1 MRTLIFLLLTCC
13 CAFFAHAQ
21 NNLLYTQAQ
30 IELVYTVEGQT
41 VTLSGQGPN
50 LDDKVVQIHLGEKT
64 VDGGRYLYAT
74 LKPKVPIVLEDFK
87 LTMPMSYDSVQRVF
101 TNGFQGWTTAM
112 EYEKDAKLAGLK
124 KIAHGIAGYYGDYKL
139 YKYPKKKGII
149 HGWTY
154 AYTRQTDGQAF
165 LLGSVDEFSGY
176 TLLQYNTPEGELLI
190 QKDCQGSQLQADM
203 GFMALNVFAAT
214 GHDSTV
220 FADYAQH
227 YETNLQMKIQWD
239 NMPVELNPLPEAR
252 PGWTSW
258 YHYYHDI
265 DERIILDN
273 LKAFSSRKVPIE
285 MFQID
290 DGYQK
295 SVGEWTQV
303 NEKFPKGMQY
313 IADSIHA
320 CGYKAGLWVAP
331 FICEKDSRIFK
342 EHPNWLLRDEKGEPI
357 PAGLNP
363 GWSGKYYALDIY
375 NQDVRRFVFATLDTI
390 LNVWGYD
397 MVKTD
402 FLFAAGIQA
411 RNGRNRAQVMLDA
424 MILLRKAA
432 GDKLILGCGVPLG
445 PAFRLVDY
453 CRISSDIH
461 MKWEQKALKWL
472 DARERL
478 SCWNSQTTIIG
489 RRQLTGNF
497 FLNDP
502 DVYVLRDE
510 KNKLKPDQKHTM
522 LLVNNL
528 FGELVFHS
536 DNIANYSPE
545 QMDMYL
551 SAFPLLDKS
560 IERVEKDGD
569 LYQAYFSIADRKY
582 LAVINLGKK
591 KQTVSL
597 PEGLYFAGN
606 GNILQQELTVKGYQ
620 SVCLYQVSGEG
631 FEVLG
636 GEGYL
641 FPGAEVASL
650 ELTTPTSLQ
659 VNYLPQ
665 AQQKELHISI
675 PNDMNIEQVNG
686 QPVEAVI
693 KNGLKVVVYKPGL

>member
-1 MRTLIFLLLTCC
+1 MRILSLFLLVCW
-13 CAFFAHAQ
+13 CAGLFAQ
-21 NNLLYTQAQ
+21 NMFSYKNAH
-30 IELVYTVEGQT
+30 IELVYVVEGN
-41 VTLSGQGPN
+41 VVALSGDGPN
-50 LDDKVVQIHLGEKT
+50 LEDKVLQVHLGEKT
-64 VDGGRYLYAT
+64 VEGGKYLYAT
-74 LKPKVPIVLEDFK
+74 ITPKVPVDLEDFK
-87 LTMPMSYDSVQRVF
+87 LTMPAEYDSTDRVF

-124 KIAHGIAGYYGDYKL
+124 KIAHGIAGYYGDYKM
-139 YKYPKKKGII
+139 YDYPKKKGII

-154 AYTRQTDGQAF
+154 AYTRNANGQIN

-176 TLLQYNTPEGELLI
+176 TLLQYNIPEGELLI
-190 QKDCQGSQLQADM
+190 QKDCQGTHLNGDR
-203 GFMALNVFAAT
+203 GFMAMHLFN
-214 GHDSTV
+214 GLGDDSTV
-220 FADYAQH
+220 FANYAHQ
-227 YETNLQMKIQWD
+227 YEENMNLKIQVE
-239 NMPVELNPLPEAR
+239 NIPVELNPLPEAR

-273 LKAFSSRKVPIE
+273 LKAFSSRQVPIE

-295 SVGEWTQV
+295 SVGEWTQS
-303 NEKFPKGMQY
+303 NEKFPKGMKY

-320 CGYKAGLWVAP
+320 CGYKAGLWLAP
-331 FICEKDSRIFK
+331 FICEKDSRIYK
-342 EHPNWLLRDEKGEPI
+342 DHPDWLLRDDKGKPI

-375 NQDVRRFVFATLDTI
+375 NPYVRRHVFMTLDTI

-411 RNGRNRAQVMLDA
+411 REGKNRAQVMLDA
-424 MILLRKAA
+424 MIMLRKAA

-461 MKWEQKALKWL
+461 MKWEQKTLRWL

-489 RRQLTGNF
+489 RRQLSGNF

-510 KNKLKPDQKHTM
+510 KNKLKPAQKHTM

-536 DNIANYSPE
+536 DNIANYSTE
-545 QMDMYL
+545 QMEQYL
-551 SAFPLLDKS
+551 SSFPLLEKDV
-560 IERVEKDGD
+560 ERVEKDGD
-569 LYQAYFSIADRKY
+569 LYQAFFSIGNRKY

-597 PEGLYFAGN
+597 PENLWFKGN
-606 GNILQQELTVKGYQ
+606 GEVLKGGELTVKGFE
-620 SVCLYQVSGEG
+620 SICLYEIAGEG

-641 FPGAEVASL
+641 FPGAEVEGI

-665 AQQKELHISI
+665 AQQKDLYISI
-675 PNDMNIEQVNG
+675 PDDLNITQVNG
-686 QPVEAVI
+686 QPVEAFE
-693 KNGLKVVVYKPGL
+693 KEGLKVVVYSPKF